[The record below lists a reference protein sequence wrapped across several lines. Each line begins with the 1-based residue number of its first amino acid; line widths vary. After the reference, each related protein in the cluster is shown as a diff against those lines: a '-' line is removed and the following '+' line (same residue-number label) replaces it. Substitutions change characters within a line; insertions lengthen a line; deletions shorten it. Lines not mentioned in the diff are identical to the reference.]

1 MKEKDFGSDDVGFSE
16 VIVIGTVAGLATAVG
31 GLVAAFLPIQNEK
44 VMFYLFGFSG
54 GVMLG
59 LSLFQLMPEGY
70 FFAESL
76 FPVSFG
82 FVVGV
87 IVMAVLSL
95 LFGTSNGEGGGEL
108 KNDSP
113 YYRRMGLFICLALA
127 LHNFPE
133 GIAVGVGFAGGSAL
147 GFMIA
152 FAMLL
157 HNIPEGI
164 GIGAP
169 LRKSGM
175 GILAILLFTA
185 AAGIVTPIGAALGWW
200 FGSVSM
206 SALGWA
212 MGLAA
217 GAMIFVSFAKLLSYH
232 DPWNRFGVFCGILLT
247 FIIA

>member
-1 MKEKDFGSDDVGFSE
+1 
-16 VIVIGTVAGLATAVG
+16 
-31 GLVAAFLPIQNEK
+31 
-44 VMFYLFGFSG
+44 
-54 GVMLG
+54 
-59 LSLFQLMPEGY
+59 
-70 FFAESL
+70 
-76 FPVSFG
+76 
-82 FVVGV
+82 
-87 IVMAVLSL
+87 
-95 LFGTSNGEGGGEL
+95 
-108 KNDSP
+108 
-113 YYRRMGLFICLALA
+113 MGLFLCLALA